1 MVVVIV
7 CDFINVCF
15 IIFALE
21 IRFISTNGIILI
33 WIQVSCLKQV
43 NEYLNYAQQRITH
56 LKFM

>member
-33 WIQVSCLKQV
+33 
-43 NEYLNYAQQRITH
+43 
-56 LKFM
+56 